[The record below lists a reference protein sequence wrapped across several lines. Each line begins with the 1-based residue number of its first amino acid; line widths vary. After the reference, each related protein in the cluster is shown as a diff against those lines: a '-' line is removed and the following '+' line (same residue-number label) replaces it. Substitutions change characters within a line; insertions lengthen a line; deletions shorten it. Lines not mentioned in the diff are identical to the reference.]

1 LSRGAAKENLFGKR
15 DSIVTMASADFPSP
29 LSAGISPGQ
38 GLFFPFAPLGSTE
51 CRQWLLG
58 FAFASAPDT
67 LPHCPFVFLR
77 SNVCYHPFAP
87 APCGDLAVRLRLAP
101 QAPGENISSR
111 QIRPLPG
118 TLVWCN
124 RIIFTAVALK
134 LACGEARLVSI
145 ADQRSVTEEQR
156 SHRPISAQPE
166 GRQFFFAQTSLL
178 TPYRS
183 LTDMLVVRASPAR
196 KITCRDCKANSV
208 TPH

>member
-1 LSRGAAKENLFGKR
+1 MTVVVTPRRFGRLPRFPFRFSLSFVLSFFG
-15 DSIVTMASADFPSP
+15 PSLETPFCSCVPQSLLWP
-29 LSAGISPGQ
+29 LLTPQESLNSGVSPGQ
-38 GLFFPFAPLGSTE
+38 CLFFPFAPLGSTE

-166 GRQFFFAQTSLL
+166 GRQFFFAQTSF
-178 TPYRS
+178 R
-183 LTDMLVVRASPAR
+183 
-196 KITCRDCKANSV
+196 
-208 TPH
+208 